1 MRVHISVWVEF
12 ASVYMFFTLLEP
24 KALMIN
30 DAAYIAARGGPQVP
44 HKDLKPR
51 AVNAVKDTVVL
62 SVFVV
67 LTHCPHDGQHGG
79 WVAGHTFLSFF
90 PHSKGGASNSHDG
103 IPVPWQQVPFPEHPG
118 SVTILNSLT
127 PRAVCIFPRPFA
139 RFILVEASRTVK
151 GTPRWWPFLR
161 TGSVIVND

>member
-90 PHSKGGASNSHDG
+90 SALKRGCQQLARWDSGAMAAG
-103 IPVPWQQVPFPEHPG
+103 P
-118 SVTILNSLT
+118 L
-127 PRAVCIFPRPFA
+127 PRAPWVGHNFELA
-139 RFILVEASRTVK
+139 HT
-151 GTPRWWPFLR
+151 
-161 TGSVIVND
+161 

>member
-62 SVFVV
+62 SVFLV

-90 PHSKGGASNSHDG
+90 FRTQKG
-103 IPVPWQQVPFPEHPG
+103 VPATRTMGFRCHG
-118 SVTILNSLT
+118 SRSPSPSTLGRSQ
-127 PRAVCIFPRPFA
+127 F
-139 RFILVEASRTVK
+139 
-151 GTPRWWPFLR
+151 
-161 TGSVIVND
+161 